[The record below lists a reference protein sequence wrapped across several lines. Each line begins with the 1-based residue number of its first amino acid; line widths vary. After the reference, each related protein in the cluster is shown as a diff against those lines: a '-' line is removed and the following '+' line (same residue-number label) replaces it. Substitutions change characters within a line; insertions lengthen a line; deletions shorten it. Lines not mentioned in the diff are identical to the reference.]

1 MANRQLTKTVIEKFK
16 KHGDVVLEEFDEAL
30 ESKQIKPAD
39 IDLNFCVEHD
49 FGPDFKHKLTNMS
62 DDAMEAIV
70 TSGTFN
76 KMAQRAI
83 RYSLQENPREQYKL
97 SALVPNE
104 TRGECEESFK
114 DWGIFSDIKA
124 HEVCELEA
132 GPLYGVASDYLE
144 HPNGKQIAVGI
155 AFTREAMCKDP
166 NGFLTQQIP
175 KIADAHNLYKE
186 DKLVDTLIGYNAFYD
201 RSGTLYDIFY
211 DDGTGDTPFD
221 DGSGGPWINASG
233 DSLTCGE
240 DLQTVK
246 NIFYDHV
253 DLVHG
258 RPMSVDTSNL
268 DVFTSQR
275 TRDRIL
281 PLLNATSVERDST
294 CPGSG
299 DTVHYFMTPEVA
311 NGMTFSPREY
321 QRLTTAIM
329 TRYSLTRAQ
338 ANEWIFFGK
347 ISEFMAWVYQ
357 IRPTV
362 TRLTLSEEAQ
372 RKRIVAQYDSLS
384 KGYAYVKDPQKAL
397 WLTATGSESV

>member
-1 MANRQLTKTVIEKFK
+1 MANRQMTQKIVNSLK

-30 ESKQIKPAD
+30 ESKQVKPLD

-49 FGPDFKHKLTNMS
+49 FGPDFKRKITEGS
-62 DDAMEAIV
+62 ADALEAIM

-83 RYSLQENPREQYKL
+83 RYSLQENPREEYKL
-97 SALVPNE
+97 SAITPTE

-124 HEVCELEA
+124 HEVCELEP

-144 HPNGKQIAVGI
+144 HPNGKQIAVGL

-166 NGFLTQQIP
+166 NGFLMQQVP

-211 DDGTGDTPFD
+211 EDGTGDTPFD
-221 DGSGGPWINASG
+221 DGSGGPWINAAATT
-233 DSLTCGE
+233 LTCGE
-240 DLQTVK
+240 DLQDVK
-246 NIFYDHV
+246 NLFYDMT

-268 DVFTSQR
+268 NVFTSQR

-281 PLLNATSVERDST
+281 PLLNSTSVERDST

-311 NGMTFSPREY
+311 NGMTFAPQEY

-329 TRYSLTRAQ
+329 SRYSVTRAV

-347 ISEFMAWVYQ
+347 IPEFMAWVYQ

-362 TRLTLSEEAQ
+362 TRLNLSEEAQ
-372 RKRIVAQYDSLS
+372 RRRIVAQYDSLS
-384 KGYAYVKDPQKAL
+384 KGYAYVKEPQKGL
-397 WLTATGSESV
+397 WLTGATSASV